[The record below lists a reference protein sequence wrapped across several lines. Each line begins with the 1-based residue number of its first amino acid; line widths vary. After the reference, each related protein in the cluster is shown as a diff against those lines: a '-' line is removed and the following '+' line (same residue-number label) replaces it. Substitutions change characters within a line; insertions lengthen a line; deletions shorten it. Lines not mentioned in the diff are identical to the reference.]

1 MVKIYRSFYP
11 LIGISFFGNVLLIF
25 NFFTG
30 LNKIPI
36 FLFFLILFLFSLF
49 KNFKILSDYKLY
61 FFNLSILLISGC
73 STLDSLRFWQN
84 DEVDPEEPKELSS
97 FASQE
102 NIKVLW
108 RNSYNGENEIG
119 NFLPSFNAQ
128 NIFFSDASGNVLSMD
143 AKTGNDNW
151 SVKLNFLASGTSA
164 GFGIVVVADVDGNV
178 IALDQID
185 GSVLWSSNV
194 KGEVLS
200 SVAIDAKI
208 VVVKTGSGELLGL
221 NKDSGEVIWSY
232 RSTLPVL
239 TIRGNSSP
247 VIVDNLVYASFDN
260 GRLGVFE
267 LNSGFQIWDGAIS
280 YVSGASE
287 LENLIDS
294 DSNPVIE
301 GGLIYTTNYQG
312 NLNIFDPSQ
321 KRSVWSNNASSFFS
335 PIISRGMLMVVE
347 ENSSIK
353 SFALKTLEESWINSD
368 YLNRDLSNGVSYK
381 DNIVVGDFEVMCM
394 LLIF

>member
-1 MVKIYRSFYP
+1 MK
-11 LIGISFFGNVLLIF
+11 
-25 NFFTG
+25 
-30 LNKIPI
+30 
-36 FLFFLILFLFSLF
+36 FLKQKLFL
-49 KNFKILSDYKLY
+49 
-61 FFNLSILLISGC
+61 LSILLISGC
-73 STLDSLRFWQN
+73 STLDGLRFWQN
-84 DEVDPEEPKELSS
+84 DEIDPDEPKELSS

-128 NIFFSDASGNVLSMD
+128 NIFFSDASGNVLSID

-185 GSVLWSSNV
+185 GNVLWSSNV

-221 NKDSGEVIWSY
+221 NKDTGEVIWSY

-381 DNIVVGDFEVMCM
+381 DNIVVGDFEGYVHVINI
-394 LLIF
+394 LNGRTVGREKLSRNPIKTILSRSDSLYVIDEAFNLISIDL

>member
-1 MVKIYRSFYP
+1 MK
-11 LIGISFFGNVLLIF
+11 
-25 NFFTG
+25 
-30 LNKIPI
+30 
-36 FLFFLILFLFSLF
+36 FLKQKLFL
-49 KNFKILSDYKLY
+49 
-61 FFNLSILLISGC
+61 LSILLISGC
-73 STLDSLRFWQN
+73 ATLDSLRFWQN
-84 DEVDPEEPKELSS
+84 DEVDPDEPKELSS
-97 FASQE
+97 FANQE

-185 GSVLWSSNV
+185 GSILWSSNV

-321 KRSVWSNNASSFFS
+321 KRSVWSDNASSFFS

-381 DNIVVGDFEVMCM
+381 DNIVVGDFEGYVHVINI
-394 LLIF
+394 LNGRTVGREKLSRNPIKTILSRSDSLYVIDEAFNLISIDL

>member
-1 MVKIYRSFYP
+1 MK
-11 LIGISFFGNVLLIF
+11 
-25 NFFTG
+25 
-30 LNKIPI
+30 
-36 FLFFLILFLFSLF
+36 FLKQKLFL
-49 KNFKILSDYKLY
+49 
-61 FFNLSILLISGC
+61 LSILLISGC
-73 STLDSLRFWQN
+73 STLDGLRFWQN
-84 DEVDPEEPKELSS
+84 DEIDPDEPKELSS

-301 GGLIYTTNYQG
+301 GGLIYTTHYQG

-381 DNIVVGDFEVMCM
+381 DNIVVGDFEGYVHVINI
-394 LLIF
+394 LNGRTVGREKLSRNPIKTILSRSDSLYVIDEAFNLISIDL

>member
-1 MVKIYRSFYP
+1 MK
-11 LIGISFFGNVLLIF
+11 
-25 NFFTG
+25 
-30 LNKIPI
+30 
-36 FLFFLILFLFSLF
+36 FLKQKLFL
-49 KNFKILSDYKLY
+49 
-61 FFNLSILLISGC
+61 LSILLISGC
-73 STLDSLRFWQN
+73 STLDGLRFWQN
-84 DEVDPEEPKELSS
+84 DEIDPDEPKELSS

-381 DNIVVGDFEVMCM
+381 DNIVVGDFEGYVHVINI
-394 LLIF
+394 LNGRTVGREKLSRNPIKTILSRSDSLYVIDEAFNLISIDL